1 VEALLAKYGYLILF
15 PGIVVEGEA
24 FLLAGAFMAHRGV
37 FDLPIVIAVAVAA
50 TMCGDQVYYRA
61 ARARGRAWVER
72 RKGTRAK
79 YEKWIELTSRRGV
92 WLLLASRWTF
102 GLRMVIPAACGAV
115 GMRPALFTAV
125 DFAAVLLWA
134 CALGLA
140 GYYSGAAVER
150 HLHQIQH
157 VGVWVLAAIV
167 LSVAAVFGARR
178 MQREGRV
185 RELGWNDLHA
195 MVPFIIG
202 MIGVLNIFSAL
213 WPRRAAA
220 MASFAEW
227 VPLDVSSGNRLV
239 MLFAGLALLQVTR
252 NLARRKE
259 LAWWVA
265 TLALALAV
273 GSQVMGPHFDPQHT
287 IVAGILLLYMLIFRR
302 RFSAQSDPAT
312 LRRALVMAP
321 VLGFAIVAYGYQG
334 LRVLDAHFLWPPGS
348 QPPGMDHVMKE
359 VRLREAIRD
368 GVLITQPRV
377 RPLDVAATRFLASL
391 QVAGWVAR
399 LYVLVLLL
407 RPVILR
413 DRLEAPPEDVDRI
426 RRAHAR
432 RPLSAFALRP
442 DKHHLLVA
450 EGRGLVAYAVRNA
463 VAVACGGPLCA
474 AEDLAASVKDFREH
488 CHRHGWTPCFYAVP
502 GEDLPAYAAAGLKG
516 LKIGDEVMVDLTGR
530 AGAMGNG
537 PVGAALEE
545 PAAALRTHPPGD
557 ERHGPSLAVWRYDRD
572 PQAPDAV
579 MDEQVVE
586 VSDEWLA
593 ERKIG
598 ELHFTFGS
606 LDLEELGTVPAFV
619 CGRAHHLDAF
629 CTWLPYAAGEGA
641 ALELLRR
648 RTEAPAESREL
659 LLAKSLDALALTGAR
674 EASLGLLPVMAAG
687 GERGPA
693 GPFGVAERLGSMYQ
707 YDDLLA
713 VKDLFAARWEP
724 RHLVYPGDAGL
735 PRIVVAVVDAHTTL
749 HERSPLP
756 RLVAAARA
764 LRRRA
769 VHLKKD

>member
-1 VEALLAKYGYLILF
+1 
-15 PGIVVEGEA
+15 
-24 FLLAGAFMAHRGV
+24 M
-37 FDLPIVIAVAVAA
+37 DLP
-50 TMCGDQVYYRA
+50 G
-61 ARARGRAWVER
+61 
-72 RKGTRAK
+72 
-79 YEKWIELTSRRGV
+79 RRGG
-92 WLLLASRWTF
+92 WLMLASRWTF

-115 GMRPALFTAV
+115 GMRPVVFTAV
-125 DFAAVLLWA
+125 DFAAVLIWA

-150 HLHQIQH
+150 HMHQIQH

-185 RELGWNDLHA
+185 RELGWSDLHA
-195 MVPFIIG
+195 MVPFVIG
-202 MIGVLNIFSAL
+202 MIGVFDIFSAL

-227 VPLDVSSGNRLV
+227 VPLDVSSGSRLV

-273 GSQVMGPHFDPQHT
+273 GSEVFGPRFDLQHT
-287 IVAGILLLYMLIFRR
+287 IVAGLLLLYMLIFRR

-321 VLGFAIVAYGYQG
+321 VLGLAIVAYGYQG

-368 GVLITQPRV
+368 GVLITTPHV
-377 RPLDVAATRFLASL
+377 RPRDVYARRFLVSL

-413 DRLEAPPEDVDRI
+413 DRREAPPEDVDRI

-432 RPLSAFALRP
+432 RSLSAFALRA

-450 EGRGLVAYAVRNA
+450 EGRGLVAYVVRNA

-474 AEDLAASVKDFREH
+474 AEHLAASVKDFREH

-502 GEDLPAYAAAGLKG
+502 GEDLPVYAGAGLKG
-516 LKIGDEVMVDLTGR
+516 LKIGDEGMVDLSGS
-530 AGAMGNG
+530 GMSNG
-537 PVGAALEE
+537 PVAVAED
-545 PAAALRTHPPGD
+545 AAAV
-557 ERHGPSLAVWRYDRD
+557 AN
-572 PQAPDAV
+572 
-579 MDEQVVE
+579 
-586 VSDEWLA
+586 
-593 ERKIG
+593 
-598 ELHFTFGS
+598 
-606 LDLEELGTVPAFV
+606 
-619 CGRAHHLDAF
+619 
-629 CTWLPYAAGEGA
+629 
-641 ALELLRR
+641 
-648 RTEAPAESREL
+648 
-659 LLAKSLDALALTGAR
+659 
-674 EASLGLLPVMAAG
+674 AS
-687 GERGPA
+687 
-693 GPFGVAERLGSMYQ
+693 S
-707 YDDLLA
+707 
-713 VKDLFAARWEP
+713 
-724 RHLVYPGDAGL
+724 AGL
-735 PRIVVAVVDAHTTL
+735 EGQGP
-749 HERSPLP
+749 
-756 RLVAAARA
+756 
-764 LRRRA
+764 
-769 VHLKKD
+769 